1 LAAKKKT
8 DNLIYLAMLTLVL
21 AANMAIASK
30 TPLKKYINQE
40 YEFYASNLPVLM
52 NSLSFPVVSAQ
63 AVYVVDLESNVV
75 MYEKNPRGQLLPAST
90 TKIMSAI
97 VALENFN
104 LNEDIVI
111 GNQKSAGQKMGLYER
126 EKINIKDVLKGM
138 LIYSGNDAAD
148 VLADNYPQGR
158 SAFVQEMNRKAKEI
172 GAMNT
177 SFTNPSGLD
186 EYGHFSTAQDLVKIA
201 AYAMKNPIF
210 SEIVNTRQTIV
221 TSTDGKIKH
230 VLSNTNS
237 LLGVVEGVM
246 GIKTGWTENAREN
259 LVTYIERDGHK
270 IILATLGSQD
280 RFGETREII
289 NWIFSSYKWLNINSR
304 QELARSNLL

>member
-1 LAAKKKT
+1 
-8 DNLIYLAMLTLVL
+8 MLTLVL

-30 TPLKKYINQE
+30 SPRNKYVNQE

-75 MYEKNPRGQLLPAST
+75 MYEKNPQGQLLPAST

-104 LNEDIVI
+104 LNENIVI
-111 GNQKSAGQKMGLYER
+111 GNLKSVGQKMGLYER

-148 VLADNYPQGR
+148 ALADNYPQGR

-230 VLSNTNS
+230 VLSNTNL

-289 NWIFSSYKWLNINSR
+289 NWIFSSYKWLNVNSR
-304 QELARSNLL
+304 QELARSSLL